1 MRVHVFS
8 DLHLEFGPLKL
19 PEAVTSGALAEL
31 VLLAGDID
39 VKQRG
44 VGWAA
49 DTFKQPVCMIGGNHE
64 AYRNSLSV
72 SIAACRAA
80 AEEASRDRAH
90 PVRFLERETSVLKA
104 TDGTP
109 VRIIAA
115 TLWTDFRIFGEEG
128 QPHAMSLAEETMSD
142 FFLIRIRDDA
152 LGETRKL
159 TATDTGRIN
168 EISRRFLERTLAE
181 RFDGITIVMTHHAPS
196 IRSVPADRRADL
208 LTAAYAS
215 NEEALIE
222 QFQPALWVHGHVH
235 SSSDYR
241 IGRTRVICNP
251 RGYFPNDLNSS
262 FDPSLTIELQ

>member
-19 PEAVTSGALAEL
+19 PEAVKSGALAEL

-44 VGWAA
+44 VVWAA
-49 DTFKQPVCMIGGNHE
+49 DTFKQPVCLIGGNHE

-72 SIAACRAA
+72 SIAATVAA
-80 AEEASRDRAH
+80 AEEASRGRTH
-90 PVRFLERETSVLKA
+90 PVRFLERETFALKG

-109 VRIIAA
+109 VRVIGA
-115 TLWTDFRIFGEEG
+115 TLWTNFRIFGDDERL
-128 QPHAMSLAEETMSD
+128 PAMSLAEEYMSD

-159 TATDTGRIN
+159 TATDTVRIN

-181 RFDGITIVMTHHAPS
+181 PFDGATIVMTHHAPS
-196 IRSVPADRRADL
+196 MRSVPLDRRTDPI
-208 LTAAYAS
+208 TAAYAS

-222 QFQPALWVHGHVH
+222 QFQPSLWVHGHLH

-241 IGRTRVICNP
+241 IGRTRVVCNP
-251 RGYFPNDLNSS
+251 RGYFPDHLNSS
-262 FDPSLTIELQ
+262 FDPSLTIELW